1 MSTSPPTLRYAEPCR
16 IPSLDIEAKARAR
29 QAELTKPQGALGS
42 LEEVAIRLAALQ
54 GRERPKA
61 EKVPIILF
69 AGDHG
74 ITAQGVSAYPSAVT
88 VEMVKNFARGGAAI
102 SVLAREQRQP
112 LTVVDVGTLA
122 ESPIDG
128 VVTDKQKRGTDD
140 FSKGPAMS
148 EADLDAA
155 LEAGAHHTERSV
167 EGADLVI
174 FGEMG
179 IGNTT
184 AATAVAA
191 ALLGLSAGDLTG
203 AGTGLDGEA
212 ISKKAAV
219 IAEALRF
226 HGLGTVPCDAR
237 RALVSVG
244 GLEIAALAG
253 GMVRAAQLGVPVLV
267 DGFIVTAAAL
277 AATRLNPTCRPWL
290 LFSHASAEKGHRLVL
305 EALDA
310 KPLVD
315 LGLRLGE
322 GSGAAV
328 VLPLVQLACALHN
341 GMATFAEAA
350 VSGRED

>member
-1 MSTSPPTLRYAEPCR
+1 MTDAWPPRWYEEACQRPSAET
-16 IPSLDIEAKARAR
+16 EAKARAR
-29 QAELTKPQGALGS
+29 QQQLTKPQGALGS

-54 GRERPKA
+54 NRERPKA
-61 EKVPIILF
+61 DRAPIILF
-69 AGDHG
+69 AADHG
-74 ITAQGVSAYPSAVT
+74 ITAQGVSAFPSAVT

-102 SVLAREQRQP
+102 SVLAREQKQS

-122 ESPIDG
+122 NTPIDG
-128 VVTDKQKRGTDD
+128 VVTDKPRLGTAD
-140 FSKGPAMS
+140 FSRGPAMTES
-148 EADLDAA
+148 DLDHA
-155 LEAGAHHTERSV
+155 LRAGGRETKARI
-167 EGADLVI
+167 EGADVVI

-184 AATAVAA
+184 AATAIAA
-191 ALLGLSAGDLTG
+191 AILARPAQELAG

-219 IAEALRF
+219 ITAALHY
-226 HGLGTVPCDAR
+226 HGLGKAPCDAR
-237 RALVSVG
+237 TALLSVG

-253 GMVRAAQLGVPVLV
+253 GMIAAAQSGVPVLV

-277 AATRLNPTCRPWL
+277 AAVRLNTACRPWL
-290 LFSHASAEKGHRLVL
+290 LFSHASAEKGHRTVL

>member
-1 MSTSPPTLRYAEPCR
+1 MSTPTPTRRYTEACR
-16 IPSLDIEAKARAR
+16 APSVEIEAKARAR
-29 QAELTKPQGALGS
+29 QAELTKPPGALGS
-42 LEEVAIRLAALQ
+42 LEDVAIRLAALQ
-54 GRERPKA
+54 GRECPKA
-61 EKVPIILF
+61 DRVLIVLF
-69 AGDHG
+69 AADHG
-74 ITAQGVSAYPSAVT
+74 ITAQGVSAFPSAVT

-102 SVLAREQRQP
+102 SVLAREQKQP

-122 ESPIDG
+122 ETPIDG
-128 VVTDKQKRGTDD
+128 VVTDKQRRGTDD
-140 FSKGPAMS
+140 FSTGPAMTD
-148 EADLDAA
+148 ADLDAA
-155 LEAGAHHTERSV
+155 LEAGGRHTERAIA
-167 EGADLVI
+167 GADLVI

-191 ALLGLSAGDLTG
+191 ALLGRNADDLTG
-203 AGTGLDGEA
+203 AGTGLDGDA
-212 ISKKAAV
+212 ISRKSRV
-219 IAEALRF
+219 ISEALRF
-226 HGLGTVPCDAR
+226 HGLGTASCDAR
-237 RALVSVG
+237 RALACVG

-277 AATRLNPTCRPWL
+277 AAVSLNPACRPWL

-305 EALDA
+305 QALEA